1 MSKNILPKIINRTNL
16 FDNSLNNEGKYTKN
30 SILKYNIK
38 SNEKRFNNTSNNNKF
53 KLKIFDRGMHTRQN
67 SNKLIET
74 IKSTK
79 RNFSNKKLFCSN
91 SYQKRDK
98 ICKTNTVIHNK
109 IINPNNENNKLE
121 VNKTNLNI
129 KHKKLLSL
137 QASIINS
144 KKNSKTNNEINA
156 ITNKFNTNA
165 NKQNVIKD
173 YNSLLHK
180 DKDKDKDKKNKL
192 KNNKIN
198 SYINNYIHNIPTNKN
213 ISNHNNNKIINK
225 SMEHRNK
232 IKSKIAQNI
241 KSKIFKNKMQ
251 KKESMKTENILNKE
265 FITNNNEL
273 NYTQRNKPPTKIEI
287 CQTFSKEENVK
298 DTSNN
303 TNESNKNTINNNNNI
318 NNDKSLIINT
328 NYQYLKYDNLK
339 PKTSTSKGNQK
350 VLLLN
355 KEREI
360 RTPVSSKSMEKGHKL
375 QYLIGEYCINNNNKK
390 NNKKKYTSISIRPKT
405 KNYNTK
411 GTSINKNNNFTTGN
425 LIQKELKGIKHYI
438 NNYNM
443 KKHINVYNVNYL
455 DNNKKNNSDK
465 IKKESK
471 IINSDIFEVISDIK
485 VKSLNEYQEEKK
497 VDKNTKY
504 NSSPSDNKLKNNINI
519 NININYNNININNQI
534 NNDTNNKNQYNTDI
548 NNVSTENT
556 NLNVNNGVF
565 IEDRD
570 EYNILKETFSKDRF
584 SFRPING
591 DNNEI
596 RTNFQQY
603 NNIINNNNINKDNND
618 ESDQIS
624 LSIKDFEKKDDI
636 KNSNIINTTDKNNLN
651 NTNNANNTNNTNNTN
666 IINLD
671 NKKIMKKEIS
681 KIQKLKKIIKNK
693 QIKLSKMGTLNKS
706 VELRSKKFK

>member
-1 MSKNILPKIINRTNL
+1 MKKSILPKIINRTNL
-16 FDNSLNNEGKYTKN
+16 FDNSFNIEGKYTKN
-30 SILKYNIK
+30 SILKYNLK
-38 SNEKRFNNTSNNNKF
+38 SNDKRYNNTSNNNKF

-67 SNKLIET
+67 SNKLIESL
-74 IKSTK
+74 KPTK

-109 IINPNNENNKLE
+109 IINTNTENNKLE
-121 VNKTNLNI
+121 MNKTNINI
-129 KHKKLLSL
+129 KHKKLFSL

-144 KKNSKTNNEINA
+144 KKNSKANNDINA
-156 ITNKFNTNA
+156 INNKFNTNINA
-165 NKQNVIKD
+165 NKQNVTKD

-180 DKDKDKDKKNKL
+180 DKDKKNKF
-192 KNNKIN
+192 KSNK
-198 SYINNYIHNIPTNKN
+198 INNYIHNVPTNKN
-213 ISNHNNNKIINK
+213 ISNHNNKLINK
-225 SMEHRNK
+225 SMELRNK
-232 IKSKIAQNI
+232 IKSKLAQNI
-241 KSKIFKNKMQ
+241 KSKIFKNKMH

-265 FITNNNEL
+265 FINNNNEL

-287 CQTFSKEENVK
+287 CQTFSKEENAK
-298 DTSNN
+298 DTTNN
-303 TNESNKNTINNNNNI
+303 TNESNKNIINNNNNI

-328 NYQYLKYDNLK
+328 NYQYLKFDNLK
-339 PKTSTSKGNQK
+339 PKTSTSKENQK
-350 VLLLN
+350 VLLFN

-360 RTPVSSKSMEKGHKL
+360 RTPVSSKSMEKSHKL
-375 QYLIGEYCINNNNKK
+375 QYLIGEYCINNNDKK

-405 KNYNTK
+405 KNYSSK
-411 GTSINKNNNFTTGN
+411 VTSINKNNNFTTGN

-443 KKHINVYNVNYL
+443 KKHINLYNLNYL
-455 DNNKKNNSDK
+455 DNNKKNKSDK
-465 IKKESK
+465 LKKEQK
-471 IINSDIFEVISDIK
+471 IKNNDIFEVISDIK

-504 NSSPSDNKLKNNINI
+504 NSSPSDNKIKNNINI

-534 NNDTNNKNQYNTDI
+534 NNDSNNNQYNSDI
-548 NNVSTENT
+548 NNISTENT

-596 RTNFQQY
+596 KTNYQQY
-603 NNIINNNNINKDNND
+603 NNIINNNINKDNND
-618 ESDQIS
+618 ESEQNS
-624 LSIKDFEKKDDI
+624 LSLKDFAKKDDI
-636 KNSNIINTTDKNNLN
+636 KNSNIINTIDKNNLN
-651 NTNNANNTNNTNNTN
+651 NKNNTNNTNTN
-666 IINLD
+666 IKNID

-693 QIKLSKMGTLNKS
+693 QMKLSKMGTLNKS

>member
-1 MSKNILPKIINRTNL
+1 MKKSILPKIINRTNL
-16 FDNSLNNEGKYTKN
+16 FDNSFNIEGKYTKN
-30 SILKYNIK
+30 SILKYNLK
-38 SNEKRFNNTSNNNKF
+38 SNDKRYNNTSNNNKF

-67 SNKLIET
+67 SNKLIESL
-74 IKSTK
+74 KPTK

-109 IINPNNENNKLE
+109 IINTNTENNKLE
-121 VNKTNLNI
+121 MNKTNINI
-129 KHKKLLSL
+129 KHKKLFSL

-144 KKNSKTNNEINA
+144 KKNSKANNDINA
-156 ITNKFNTNA
+156 INNKFNTNINA
-165 NKQNVIKD
+165 NKQNVTKD

-180 DKDKDKDKKNKL
+180 DKDKKNKF
-192 KNNKIN
+192 KSNK
-198 SYINNYIHNIPTNKN
+198 INNYIHNVPTNKN
-213 ISNHNNNKIINK
+213 ISNHNNKLINK
-225 SMEHRNK
+225 SMELRNK
-232 IKSKIAQNI
+232 IKSKLAQNI
-241 KSKIFKNKMQ
+241 KSKIFKNKMH

-265 FITNNNEL
+265 FINNNNEL

-287 CQTFSKEENVK
+287 CQTFSKEENAK
-298 DTSNN
+298 DTTNN
-303 TNESNKNTINNNNNI
+303 TNESNKNIINNNNNI

-328 NYQYLKYDNLK
+328 NYQYLKFDNLK
-339 PKTSTSKGNQK
+339 PKTSTSKENQK
-350 VLLLN
+350 LLLFN

-360 RTPVSSKSMEKGHKL
+360 RTPVSSKSMEKSHKL
-375 QYLIGEYCINNNNKK
+375 QYLIGEYCINNNDKK

-405 KNYNTK
+405 KNYSSK
-411 GTSINKNNNFTTGN
+411 VTSINKNNNFTTGN

-443 KKHINVYNVNYL
+443 KKHINLYNLNYL
-455 DNNKKNNSDK
+455 DNNKKNKSDK
-465 IKKESK
+465 LKKEQK
-471 IINSDIFEVISDIK
+471 IKNNDIFEVISDIK

-504 NSSPSDNKLKNNINI
+504 NSSPSDNKIKHNINI

-534 NNDTNNKNQYNTDI
+534 NNDSNNNQYNSDI
-548 NNVSTENT
+548 NNISTENT

-596 RTNFQQY
+596 KTNYQQY
-603 NNIINNNNINKDNND
+603 NNIINNNINKDNND
-618 ESDQIS
+618 ESEQNS
-624 LSIKDFEKKDDI
+624 LSLKDFAKKDDI
-636 KNSNIINTTDKNNLN
+636 KNSNIINTIDKNNLN
-651 NTNNANNTNNTNNTN
+651 NKNNTNNTNTN
-666 IINLD
+666 IKNID

-693 QIKLSKMGTLNKS
+693 QMKLSKMGTLNKS